1 MLLFSLHVFVFF
13 LVNSPEWSH
22 VSEQE
27 DLSGP
32 CHRGEEQFKGTHT
45 EEGWRAEAE
54 DPPLLLDPVLGT
66 RLSGRT
72 GQCFGARWLQCKVC
86 KPCSASCVLFLEPA
100 RVCAFVYSEAAG

>member
-54 DPPLLLDPVLGT
+54 GPPLLLDPVLGT
-66 RLSGRT
+66 RLSGRSVSER
-72 GQCFGARWLQCKVC
+72 GGSGVKYV
-86 KPCSASCVLFLEPA
+86 SPA
-100 RVCAFVYSEAAG
+100 VPAVYYS